1 MILAVGAMGVVGRA
15 IVARLLARG
24 ETVRALV
31 RPDSRAADLEAAGA
45 DLVVGDLR
53 DAGSLDRACRGVD
66 VVVTTANAASPR
78 LPGDSPE
85 TVDAA
90 GNVALFDAAKAAG
103 VRQVV
108 YVSAYIAD
116 AGSSVPFLRAKGRA
130 ELHLEGSGVPWT
142 ILRPAAFMES
152 WPAVVVGM
160 PCAAGRP
167 VRLPLP
173 PVRRHSFV
181 SADDVAAHAA
191 AMVGHEAAMGRRF
204 DVGGPEAMTWADV
217 ARVYGEVLGREV
229 LIEVVG
235 LDGDLAPMSP
245 MMVAL
250 LAGTEAFDSVIDP
263 APLAVTFGVA
273 PTRLEEVVRR
283 TFHAST

>member
-1 MILAVGAMGVVGRA
+1 MILVVGATGVVGRA
-15 IVARLLARG
+15 IAARLLARG

-31 RPDSRAADLEAAGA
+31 RPGSRAADLEAAGA
-45 DLVVGDLR
+45 DLVAGDLR
-53 DAGSLDRACRGVD
+53 DTGSLGRACRGAD

-78 LPGDSPE
+78 LAGDSPE

-90 GNVALFDAAKAAG
+90 GNAALFDAAKAAG

-116 AGSSVPFLRAKGRA
+116 AGSPVPFLRAKGRA
-130 ELHLEGSGVPWT
+130 ELHLERCGVAWT

-152 WPAVVVGM
+152 WPAFVVGM

-181 SADDVAAHAA
+181 SADDVAALAA
-191 AMVGHEAAMGRRF
+191 AVAGHEAAMGRRF

-229 LIEVVG
+229 PIEVVG
-235 LDGDLAPMSP
+235 LDGDLSPMSP
-245 MMVAL
+245 LMVSL
-250 LAGTEAFDSVIDP
+250 LAGMEAFDSIIDP
-263 APLAVTFGVA
+263 APLALAFGVV

-283 TFHAST
+283 AFPAST